1 MITIDLNNLKIVCV
15 VVIIVLS
22 FSYFIM
28 LEQRKETFSI
38 YKKRIRQIQDSPIL

>member
-1 MITIDLNNLKIVCV
+1 MITIDLNNLKIACV

-38 YKKRIRQIQDSPIL
+38 YKKRIRQIKTI